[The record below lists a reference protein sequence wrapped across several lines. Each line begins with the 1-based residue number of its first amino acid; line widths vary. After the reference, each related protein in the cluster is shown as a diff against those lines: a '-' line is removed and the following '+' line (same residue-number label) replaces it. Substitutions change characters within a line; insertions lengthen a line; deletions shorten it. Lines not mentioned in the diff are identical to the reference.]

1 MQRTR
6 SPDHPVEP
14 LFLSRW
20 SPRAYDA
27 SPLPEAD
34 LLSILEA
41 GRWAPS
47 AYNVQPWR
55 FLYARRDDDLWSYFL
70 SVLDPLNSR
79 WARDASALIFL
90 LSDTVMPGDGDRPE
104 AISHYNSF
112 DAGAAWA
119 QIALQATAL
128 GYAAHAMA
136 GLVFEEAPK
145 VLLFPARYK
154 LEIAISIGR
163 RADPA
168 GLPDDLKADEM
179 PSGRIP
185 LDQIA
190 FAGRFPAVPATIAAE

>member
-6 SPDHPVEP
+6 TPDHPVEP

-27 SPLPEAD
+27 SPLPDAD
-34 LLSILEA
+34 LFTILEA
-41 GRWAPS
+41 GRWALS

-55 FLYARRDDDLWSYFL
+55 FLYARRNDHLWPKFL

-79 WARDASALIFL
+79 WAVDASALIFL
-90 LSDTVMPGDGDRPE
+90 FSDTVMPGDGDRPE
-104 AISHYNSF
+104 TFSHYNSF

-128 GYAAHAMA
+128 GYAADAMA
-136 GLVFEEAPK
+136 GLMFDEAPK
-145 VLLFPARYK
+145 VLHCPVRYK
-154 LEIAISIGR
+154 LQIAISIGR

-168 GLPDDLKADEM
+168 RLPDDLRAEEA
-179 PSGRIP
+179 PSGRMP

-190 FAGRFPAVPATIAAE
+190 FDGRFPAAPTTIAAE